1 MVKCMNNQ
9 SPKSPKIKRKN
20 EGVKGSV
27 LTFFST
33 ASAVGKTVL
42 AVNYAADLAAR
53 GYKVCLADLDL
64 QFGDVCN
71 YLGLKPERTFFD
83 YYDQEEDKRDTSE
96 YMTETQFDFDVF
108 AAPLEVDEGFI
119 IDAETIVQA
128 INQLRDD
135 YDYILLDT
143 TTGFTG
149 ISMAILEQTDVLFL
163 PCVVDF
169 IPSIKDLKLGLD
181 TLHKLQFDYQRVRLI
196 LNRNKAETQISTKDV
211 EALLGRPFQYFISN
225 DYQGIMQSIKEA
237 KPVVLTEAKNKL
249 ADEISDMVSE
259 ELGEKEESSGGISGW
274 FGSLF
279 K

>member
-1 MVKCMNNQ
+1 MTNQ
-9 SPKSPKIKRKN
+9 SPNRKRKN
-20 EGVKGSV
+20 EGVKGDV
-27 LTFFST
+27 FTFFST

-42 AVNYAADLAAR
+42 AVNYAADLAER

-64 QFGDVCN
+64 QFGDACN
-71 YLGLKPERTFFD
+71 YLGITPETTFFN
-83 YYDQEEDKRDTSE
+83 YYEQDDDKRDTSLC
-96 YMTETQFDFDVF
+96 MTETNFGFDVL

-135 YDYILLDT
+135 YDYVLLDT

-149 ISMAILEQTDVLFL
+149 ISLAILEQTDVLYL

-169 IPSIKDLKLGLD
+169 IPSIKDLKIGLE
-181 TLHKLQFDYQRVRLI
+181 TLYKLQFDYQRVRLI
-196 LNRNKAETQISTKDV
+196 LNRDKAETQISTKDV
-211 EALLGRPFQYFISN
+211 EALVGRPFQYFISN

-237 KPVVLTEAKNKL
+237 KPIVLTEKKNKL

-259 ELGEKEESSGGISGW
+259 ELGEKEESSGLSGW

>member
-1 MVKCMNNQ
+1 MVKYMNNQ
-9 SPKSPKIKRKN
+9 SPKRKRKN
-20 EGVKGSV
+20 EDVKGSV
-27 LTFFST
+27 FTFFST

-42 AVNYAADLAAR
+42 AVNYAADLAER

-71 YLGLKPERTFFD
+71 YLGIKPARTFFD
-83 YYDQEEDKRDTSE
+83 YSEQEEDKRDTASC
-96 YMTETQFDFDVF
+96 MTETQFGFEVL

-119 IDAETIVQA
+119 IDAETIVEA

-149 ISMAILEQTDVLFL
+149 ISMAILEQTDVLYL

-169 IPSIKDLKLGLD
+169 IPSIKDLKIGLD

-211 EALLGRPFQYFISN
+211 ESLLGRPFQYFISN

-237 KPVVLTEAKNKL
+237 KPVVLTEAPNKL

-259 ELGEKEESSGGISGW
+259 ELGEKEETSSGISSW

>member
-1 MVKCMNNQ
+1 MVKYMNNQ
-9 SPKSPKIKRKN
+9 NPKRKRKN
-20 EGVKGSV
+20 EDVKGSV
-27 LTFFST
+27 FTFFST

-42 AVNYAADLAAR
+42 AVNYAADLAER

-71 YLGLKPERTFFD
+71 YLGITPVQTFFD
-83 YYDQEEDKRDTSE
+83 YYEQEDKRDTASC
-96 YMTETQFDFDVF
+96 MTETQFGFDVL

-119 IDAETIVQA
+119 IDAETIVEA

-149 ISMAILEQTDVLFL
+149 ISMAILEQTDVLYL

-169 IPSIKDLKLGLD
+169 IPSIKDLKIGLD

-237 KPVVLTEAKNKL
+237 KPVVLTEAPNKL

-259 ELGEKEESSGGISGW
+259 ELGEKEEASSGISSW

>member
-1 MVKCMNNQ
+1 MVNYMTNQ
-9 SPKSPKIKRKN
+9 SPNRKRKN
-20 EGVKGSV
+20 EGVKGYV
-27 LTFFST
+27 FTFFST

-42 AVNYAADLAAR
+42 AVNYAADLAER

-64 QFGDVCN
+64 QFGDACN
-71 YLGLKPERTFFD
+71 YLGITPETTFFN
-83 YYDQEEDKRDTSE
+83 YYEQNDDKRDTSLC
-96 YMTETQFDFDVF
+96 MTETNFGFDVL

-128 INQLRDD
+128 ISQLRDD
-135 YDYILLDT
+135 YDYVLLDT

-149 ISMAILEQTDVLFL
+149 ISLAILEQTDVLYL

-169 IPSIKDLKLGLD
+169 IPSIKDLKIGLE
-181 TLHKLQFDYQRVRLI
+181 TLYKLQFDYQRVRLI

-211 EALLGRPFQYFISN
+211 EALVGRPFQYFISN

-237 KPVVLTEAKNKL
+237 KPIVLTEKKNKL

-259 ELGEKEESSGGISGW
+259 ELGEKEESSGLSGW

>member
-1 MVKCMNNQ
+1 MVNCMSNQ
-9 SPKSPKIKRKN
+9 NLRTKIKRKN

-27 LTFFST
+27 FTFFST

-42 AVNYAADLAAR
+42 SVNYAADLAER

-71 YLGLKPERTFFD
+71 YLGIKPETTFFN
-83 YYDQEEDKRDTSE
+83 YYEQEDDKRDTSLC
-96 YMTETQFDFDVF
+96 MTETQFGFDVL

-135 YDYILLDT
+135 YDYVLLDT

-149 ISMAILEQTDVLFL
+149 ISLAILEQTDVLYL

-237 KPVVLTEAKNKL
+237 KPVVLTESQNKL
-249 ADEISDMVSE
+249 ADEICDMVSE
-259 ELGEKEESSGGISGW
+259 ELGEKVEETSGGISGW

>member
-1 MVKCMNNQ
+1 MVNYMTNQ
-9 SPKSPKIKRKN
+9 SPNRKRKN
-20 EGVKGSV
+20 EGVKGYV
-27 LTFFST
+27 FTFFST

-42 AVNYAADLAAR
+42 AVNYAADLAER

-64 QFGDVCN
+64 QFGDACN
-71 YLGLKPERTFFD
+71 YLGITPETTFFN
-83 YYDQEEDKRDTSE
+83 YYEQDDDKRDTSLC
-96 YMTETQFDFDVF
+96 MTETNFGFDVL

-135 YDYILLDT
+135 YDYVLLDT

-149 ISMAILEQTDVLFL
+149 ISLAILEQTDVLYL

-225 DYQGIMQSIKEA
+225 DYQGIMQSIKDA

-259 ELGEKEESSGGISGW
+259 ELGEKEESGGISSW

>member
-1 MVKCMNNQ
+1 MVKYMNNQ
-9 SPKSPKIKRKN
+9 SPKRKRKN
-20 EGVKGSV
+20 EDVKGSV
-27 LTFFST
+27 FTFFST

-42 AVNYAADLAAR
+42 AVNYAADLAER

-71 YLGLKPERTFFD
+71 YLGIKPTRTFFD
-83 YYDQEEDKRDTSE
+83 YYEQEEDKRDTASC
-96 YMTETQFDFDVF
+96 MTGTQFGFEVL

-119 IDAETIVQA
+119 IDAETIVEA

-149 ISMAILEQTDVLFL
+149 ISMAILEQTDVLYL

-169 IPSIKDLKLGLD
+169 IPSIKDLKIGLD

-259 ELGEKEESSGGISGW
+259 ELGEKEETSGGISSW

>member
-1 MVKCMNNQ
+1 MVNYMTNQ
-9 SPKSPKIKRKN
+9 SPNRKRKN
-20 EGVKGSV
+20 EGVKGYV
-27 LTFFST
+27 FTFFST

-42 AVNYAADLAAR
+42 AVNYAADLAER

-64 QFGDVCN
+64 QFGDACN
-71 YLGLKPERTFFD
+71 YLGITPETTFFN
-83 YYDQEEDKRDTSE
+83 YYEQNDDKRDTSLC
-96 YMTETQFDFDVF
+96 MTETNFGFDVL

-135 YDYILLDT
+135 YDYVLLDT

-149 ISMAILEQTDVLFL
+149 ISLAILEQTDVLYL

-169 IPSIKDLKLGLD
+169 IPSIKDLKIGLE
-181 TLHKLQFDYQRVRLI
+181 TLYKLQFDYQRVRLI

-211 EALLGRPFQYFISN
+211 EALVGRPFQYFISN

-237 KPVVLTEAKNKL
+237 KPIVLTEKKNKL
-249 ADEISDMVSE
+249 ADEISVMVSE
-259 ELGEKEESSGGISGW
+259 ELGEKEESGGLSGW

>member
-1 MVKCMNNQ
+1 MVKYMNNQ
-9 SPKSPKIKRKN
+9 SPKRKRKN
-20 EGVKGSV
+20 EDVKGSV
-27 LTFFST
+27 FTFFST

-42 AVNYAADLAAR
+42 AVNYAADLAER

-71 YLGLKPERTFFD
+71 YLGIKPNRTFFD
-83 YYDQEEDKRDTSE
+83 YYEQEEDKRDTASC
-96 YMTETQFDFDVF
+96 MTETQFGFEVL

-119 IDAETIVQA
+119 IDAETIVEA

-149 ISMAILEQTDVLFL
+149 ISMAILEQTDVLYL

-169 IPSIKDLKLGLD
+169 IPSIKDLKIGLD

-237 KPVVLTEAKNKL
+237 KPVVLTEAPNKL

-259 ELGEKEESSGGISGW
+259 ELGEKEETSSGISSW

>member
-1 MVKCMNNQ
+1 MVNYMTNQ
-9 SPKSPKIKRKN
+9 SPNRKRKN
-20 EGVKGSV
+20 EGVKGYV
-27 LTFFST
+27 FTFFST

-42 AVNYAADLAAR
+42 AVNYAADLAER

-64 QFGDVCN
+64 QFGDACN
-71 YLGLKPERTFFD
+71 YLGITPETTFFN
-83 YYDQEEDKRDTSE
+83 YYEQDDDKRDTSLC
-96 YMTETQFDFDVF
+96 MTETKFGFDVL

-135 YDYILLDT
+135 YDYVLLDT

-149 ISMAILEQTDVLFL
+149 ISLAILEQTDVLYL

-169 IPSIKDLKLGLD
+169 IPSIKDLKIGLE
-181 TLHKLQFDYQRVRLI
+181 TLYKLQFDYQRVRLI

-211 EALLGRPFQYFISN
+211 EALVGRPFQYFISN
-225 DYQGIMQSIKEA
+225 DYQGIMQSINEA
-237 KPVVLTEAKNKL
+237 KPIVLTEKKNKL

-259 ELGEKEESSGGISGW
+259 ELGEKEESSGLSGW

>member
-9 SPKSPKIKRKN
+9 NPKRKRKN
-20 EGVKGSV
+20 EAVKGSV
-27 LTFFST
+27 FTFFST

-42 AVNYAADLAAR
+42 AVNYAADLAER

-71 YLGLKPERTFFD
+71 YLGITPTQTFFN
-83 YYDQEEDKRDTSE
+83 YYDQEEDKRNTAAFI
-96 YMTETQFDFDVF
+96 TETQFGFDVL
-108 AAPLEVDEGFI
+108 AAPLEVDEGFV
-119 IDAETIVQA
+119 IDAETILQA

-135 YDYILLDT
+135 YDYVLLDT

-149 ISMAILEQTDVLFL
+149 ISLAILEQTDVLYL

-169 IPSIKDLKLGLD
+169 IPSIKDLKIGLE
-181 TLHKLQFDYQRVRLI
+181 TLYKLQFDYQRVRLI

-211 EALLGRPFQYFISN
+211 EALVGRPFQYFISN

-237 KPVVLTEAKNKL
+237 KPIVLTEKKNKL

-259 ELGEKEESSGGISGW
+259 ELGEKEESSGLSGW

>member
-1 MVKCMNNQ
+1 MVKYMNNQ
-9 SPKSPKIKRKN
+9 SPKRKRKN
-20 EGVKGSV
+20 EDVKGSV
-27 LTFFST
+27 FTFFST

-42 AVNYAADLAAR
+42 AVNYAADLAER

-71 YLGLKPERTFFD
+71 YLGIKPARTFFD
-83 YYDQEEDKRDTSE
+83 YYEQEEDKRDTASC
-96 YMTETQFDFDVF
+96 MTETQFGFEVL

-119 IDAETIVQA
+119 IDAETIVEA

-149 ISMAILEQTDVLFL
+149 ISMAILEQTDVLYL

-169 IPSIKDLKLGLD
+169 IPSIKDLKIGLD

-211 EALLGRPFQYFISN
+211 EALLGRPFQYIIRD
-225 DYQGIMQSIKEA
+225 DYKGIMQSIKEA
-237 KPVVLTEAKNKL
+237 KRGVLTEARNKL
-249 ADEISDMVSE
+249 GDEISDMVSG
-259 ELGEKEESSGGISGW
+259 ELGEKEETSSGISSW

>member
-1 MVKCMNNQ
+1 MVNYMTNQ
-9 SPKSPKIKRKN
+9 SPNRKRKN
-20 EGVKGSV
+20 EGVKGYV
-27 LTFFST
+27 FTFFST

-42 AVNYAADLAAR
+42 AVNYAADLAER

-64 QFGDVCN
+64 QFGDACN
-71 YLGLKPERTFFD
+71 YLGITPETTFFN
-83 YYDQEEDKRDTSE
+83 YYEQDDDKRDTSLC
-96 YMTETQFDFDVF
+96 MTETNFGFDVL

-128 INQLRDD
+128 ISQLRDD
-135 YDYILLDT
+135 YDYVLLDT

-149 ISMAILEQTDVLFL
+149 ISLAILEQTDVLYL

-169 IPSIKDLKLGLD
+169 IPSIKDLKIGLE
-181 TLHKLQFDYQRVRLI
+181 TLYKLQFDYQRVRLI

-211 EALLGRPFQYFISN
+211 EALVGRPFQYFISN

-237 KPVVLTEAKNKL
+237 KPIVLTEKKNKL

-259 ELGEKEESSGGISGW
+259 ELGEKEESGGLSGW

>member
-1 MVKCMNNQ
+1 MVNYMTNQ
-9 SPKSPKIKRKN
+9 SPNRKRKN
-20 EGVKGSV
+20 EGVKGYV
-27 LTFFST
+27 FTFFST

-42 AVNYAADLAAR
+42 AVNYAADLAER

-64 QFGDVCN
+64 QFGDACN
-71 YLGLKPERTFFD
+71 YLGITPETTFFN
-83 YYDQEEDKRDTSE
+83 YYEQDDDKRDTSLC
-96 YMTETQFDFDVF
+96 MTETNFGFDVL

-135 YDYILLDT
+135 YDYVLLDT

-149 ISMAILEQTDVLFL
+149 ISLAILEQTDVLYL

-169 IPSIKDLKLGLD
+169 IPSIKDLKIGLE
-181 TLHKLQFDYQRVRLI
+181 TLYKLQFDYQRVRLI

-211 EALLGRPFQYFISN
+211 EALVGRPFQYFISN
-225 DYQGIMQSIKEA
+225 DYQGIMQSINEA
-237 KPVVLTEAKNKL
+237 KPIVLTEKKNKL

-259 ELGEKEESSGGISGW
+259 ELGEKEESSGLSGW